1 MGYLSK
7 RKFEEREH
15 FLITGMVVLLP
26 VLTLIGTL
34 GRSINWR
41 LDYLGEFKMQAA
53 SLGFIFFFWCLF
65 KQSWFKMTVFLFC
78 AVLNLTLM
86 ASHSY
91 LTQKK
96 SDLPEDSHIFT
107 VMYQNMKG
115 SEHSLDAVER
125 MMENADTD
133 IVMWT
138 NVPPEIYRHL
148 ENVRGSYQLQNQTQ
162 DTSGKMKLIFART
175 PGVDRGKIKGEN
187 SLWVSRVVET
197 RKLTLV
203 LSFFDDPWS
212 EKNYADAKKE
222 VFELADFIRSRDEPV
237 VLIGNL
243 GASAWSWLLN
253 DLESYAGL
261 KPQGKLWASGTDMP
275 FYSRRQTYHI
285 YTHPGMET
293 VNIGNTDLLG
303 TGHPAVTAEF
313 KIAPLRKKIEFLE
326 LSPILDEQELLQ
338 PPT

>member
-15 FLITGMVVLLP
+15 FLVTGMVFLLP
-26 VLTLIGTL
+26 ALTLLGTL
-34 GRSINWR
+34 GRAGWR

-53 SLGFIFFFWCLF
+53 CVGFILFFLCLL
-65 KQSWFKMTVFLFC
+65 KQSWIKMLVFLMC
-78 AVLNLTLM
+78 ALLNLVLM
-86 ASHSY
+86 ASHSH

-96 SDLPEDSHIFT
+96 SDLPDDSHVFT
-107 VMYQNMKG
+107 VMYQNMG
-115 SEHSLDAVER
+115 NSEHNLNRVRKMMRDSDA
-125 MMENADTD
+125 D

-138 NVPPEIYRHL
+138 NVSAKIYRHL
-148 ENVRGSYQLQNQTQ
+148 KDLRGHYQLQNQAQ
-162 DTSGKMKLIFART
+162 DASGKMKLIFAET
-175 PGVDRGKIKGEN
+175 PGVDRGTTNGKK

-203 LSFFDDPWS
+203 LSFFGDPWS
-212 EKNYADAKKE
+212 EKNYAAAKKDI
-222 VFELADFIRSRDEPV
+222 FELADFIRGRDEPV
-237 VLIGNL
+237 VLMGNL

-261 KPQGKLWASGTDMP
+261 KPQGKIMASGTDMP
-275 FYSRRQTYHI
+275 FYSRRPTDHI
-285 YTHPGMET
+285 YTHPGIET
-293 VNIGNTDLLG
+293 VNISIKDYLK
-303 TGHPAVTAEF
+303 TGHLGVTAVF